1 MLSARE
7 KVIEDFG
14 LFFENYG
21 LARSVGRIY
30 GHLLTTPE
38 PLSSLESIAE
48 SLLLSK
54 ASASTTVRVLITMQ
68 LIEKASL
75 PGDRRDYY
83 RVGADAHLNYLEMGM
98 QKMLTL
104 KTLTHQ
110 AAQLEDLT
118 PEAHARLTPIDEMYQ
133 SMSLWM
139 DRFFTEYREKKRSN
153 KAEKQEGR

>member
-14 LFFENYG
+14 RFFENYG
-21 LARSVGRIY
+21 MARSIGRIY
-30 GHLLTTPE
+30 GYLLTTPE

-48 SLLLSK
+48 GLSLSK
-54 ASASTTVRVLITMQ
+54 ASASTTVRMLVSMY

-83 RVGADAHLNYLEMGM
+83 RVGADAHLNYLQAGV
-98 QKMLTL
+98 QSMLTF
-104 KTLTHQ
+104 KTLIHQ

-118 PEAHARLTPIDEMYQ
+118 PEAHARLIPIDNLYQ

-139 DRFFTEYREKKRSN
+139 DRFFAEYREEKLSKK
-153 KAEKQEGR
+153 